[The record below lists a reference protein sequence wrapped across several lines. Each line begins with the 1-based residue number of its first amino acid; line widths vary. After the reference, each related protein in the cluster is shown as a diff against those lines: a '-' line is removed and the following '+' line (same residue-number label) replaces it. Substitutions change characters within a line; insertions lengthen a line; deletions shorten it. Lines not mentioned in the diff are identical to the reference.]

1 MPSADFCAAVRPPC
15 GDLSL
20 ESETQRRS
28 PEVRSTA
35 FPARPP
41 DLPPRSLMTV
51 DFAITCSLV
60 RPGRP
65 RYPVLVHRAAALLRA
80 SFRLRLATTP
90 LRFANPSPPSGWIE
104 DFHLQAV
111 VHARHTRKRPRWRS
125 PGPHVFWEEILSA
138 GQKRCPAAPRSADP
152 DDSSW
157 PCTPL
162 EDVRYTIAIFTDLPA
177 GLKTLSYFGRSH
189 AITSRWGGWD
199 GHSPPFAGSGL

>member
-1 MPSADFCAAVRPPC
+1 
-15 GDLSL
+15 
-20 ESETQRRS
+20 QRRS

-60 RPGRP
+60 RPGR

-111 VHARHTRKRPRWRS
+111 VHARHTKRR
-125 PGPHVFWEEILSA
+125 
-138 GQKRCPAAPRSADP
+138 P
-152 DDSSW
+152 DDAIR
-157 PCTPL
+157 PPL
-162 EDVRYTIAIFTDLPA
+162 SL
-177 GLKTLSYFGRSH
+177 
-189 AITSRWGGWD
+189 
-199 GHSPPFAGSGL
+199 